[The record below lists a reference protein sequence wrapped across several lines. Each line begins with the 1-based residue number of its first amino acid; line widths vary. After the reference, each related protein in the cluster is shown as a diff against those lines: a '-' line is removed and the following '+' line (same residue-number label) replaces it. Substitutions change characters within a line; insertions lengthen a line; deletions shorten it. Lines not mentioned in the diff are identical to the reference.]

1 MWNIHFIEN
10 LFLYSQINFYNNDII
25 IMMSLV
31 LKAVTLQNIFLLPLQ
46 HLGIGVTSKMNKLN
60 KYEQIFTCLKL
71 QI

>member
-1 MWNIHFIEN
+1 
-10 LFLYSQINFYNNDII
+10 
-25 IMMSLV
+25 MMSLV